1 MVEKCANPR
10 CSARFRTL
18 REGRVFV
25 KEIEGN
31 TWGESGR
38 RSRQLR
44 YFWLCSSCCRTMT
57 VVAENGRNITV
68 APLSGSATVARAAS

>member
-10 CSARFRTL
+10 CSAIFRTL

-25 KEIEGN
+25 KEIEGDAR
-31 TWGESGR
+31 GEGGR
-38 RSRQLR
+38 RSRQLH

-57 VVAENGRNITV
+57 VVTENGRNITV
-68 APLSGSATVARAAS
+68 APLPVSATITRAAS